1 MDGYTKDCS
10 KCELFSGKLHKDLPF
25 GCFGCQLGSEGCMGE
40 SNDTSYREKWIK
52 NHPSWKGIPH
62 LVLWYYMET
71 EEEIN
76 V

>member
-1 MDGYTKDCS
+1 MDGYNKDCS

-25 GCFGCQLGSEGCMGE
+25 GCFGCQLGLEGCMGE

-62 LVLWYYMET
+62 
-71 EEEIN
+71 
-76 V
+76 